1 MAATQTVPQV
11 VPSRNLPAEIVEPRH
26 GVVTLFGYGI
36 RIQVERGHLV
46 LKDGI
51 GSQRREGR
59 FSRIENNLKRLVV
72 IGSDGAVS
80 LAALRWLA
88 DRDAAFVMLDRI
100 GSVLATT
107 GPVRP
112 SDARLRRA
120 QALANESGIALQIA
134 RELISRKLIGQEL
147 VLREK
152 LHDLIGADEV
162 KQARISLTTAPT
174 IALIRQWEAKAALA
188 YWFAWR
194 SIPINFPQRDLPRVP
209 DHWRMFG
216 TRKSP
221 ITGSPRLAVNP
232 PNAMLNYLY
241 ALLESESRLALAA
254 LGLDPGIG
262 VIHVDTPSRDSFA
275 CDLMEAARPQVDGY
289 VLDWITSEPL
299 RREWFFEQRDGNC
312 RLMASI
318 AVRLSETMPMWGW
331 AVAPVA
337 EWISRVLWSTLKK
350 PARQVYPATR
360 LTQSRRREA
369 SGGSSIQPIGAIT
382 RPLRICRTCGVAL
395 KSGDSYCAACG
406 VNFSREGLIKAARLG
421 RIATHTPKA
430 EALRGATQRR
440 QAAARKAWKPSEKP
454 EWLTEKVYREK
465 IMPRLAQIMVPTIS
479 SVLAVSEPYATTIR
493 KGKCIP
499 HPRHWLT
506 LSGIVDVGNGSV

>member
-11 VPSRNLPAEIVEPRH
+11 VPNRNFPTEITPQH

-36 RIQVERGHLV
+36 RVQVERGHLI

-51 GSQRREGR
+51 GPDRGEGR
-59 FSRIENNLKRLVV
+59 FSRIGHGLRRLVV
-72 IGSDGAVS
+72 IGADGMIS
-80 LAALRWLA
+80 LAALRWLTDQEA
-88 DRDAAFVMLDRI
+88 CFVMLNRD

-120 QALANESGIALQIA
+120 QSLASQSGTALRIA
-134 RELISRKLIGQEL
+134 RELINRKLIGQER

-152 LHDLIGADEV
+152 IHDLIAADEV

-188 YWFAWR
+188 YWSAWR
-194 SIPINFPQRDLPRVP
+194 SVPVGFPQRDLPRVP
-209 DHWRMFG
+209 DHWRVFG

-275 CDLMEAARPQVDGY
+275 CDLMEAARPQVDAY

-312 RLMASI
+312 RLMASL
-318 AVRLSETMPMWGW
+318 AVRLSETMPMWGR

-337 EWISRVLWSTLKK
+337 EWTSCVLWSTLKK

-360 LTQSRRREA
+360 LTQSRRRGV
-369 SGGSSIQPIGAIT
+369 SGGSSTQPIGAIT
-382 RPLRICRTCGVAL
+382 RPLRICRTCGVPL

-406 VNFSREGLIKAARLG
+406 VNFSREGLINAARLG

-465 IMPRLAQIMVPTIS
+465 ILPRLAQITVPTIS

-493 KGKCIP
+493 AGKRTP
-499 HPRHWLT
+499 HPRHWRALAR
-506 LSGIVDVGNGSV
+506 LAGVSG